1 MKLSPIQTPD
11 GRPIFSMGGAQA
23 YKTASHR
30 GFVASL
36 EWVGNGSRTAACL
49 VIWPET
55 NVFVA
60 GEGAGA
66 WCISRRAISEFVGF
80 NAQGKCTGGPSEH
93 CFREAREALPV
104 MGKDINDK
112 QALSALVDVVVKF
125 APELVL
131 MPATP
136 KIVKEQ
142 LATEPM
148 WTVEAKNKASG
159 KTIHEGEV

>member
-1 MKLSPIQTPD
+1 MNFNGNMTPD

-23 YKTASHR
+23 YKTASHK

-36 EWVGNGSRTAACL
+36 ELVGNGSKTAACL

-80 NAQGKCTGGPSEH
+80 NSQGKCTGEATAH
-93 CFREAREALPV
+93 CIQEARDALPLL
-104 MGKDINDK
+104 GKDQSDE
-112 QALSALVDVVVKF
+112 QALSALVEAVVKF

-131 MPATP
+131 MPAKP
-136 KIVKEQ
+136 Q
-142 LATEPM
+142 PANEPAFP
-148 WTVEAKNKASG
+148 EAA
-159 KTIHEGEV
+159 